1 MVLNHGADEIQPATG
16 FDSEHGYILWIL
28 NHMNDL
34 YVKYLQVRGN
44 FFCTLK
50 SYHVLSQNNGFENNR
65 PEFQSEIG
73 Y

>member
-1 MVLNHGADEIQPATG
+1 MGQIKFSQLQGLIQNMA
-16 FDSEHGYILWIL
+16 ILWIL

-65 PEFQSEIG
+65 PEFQSKIG

>member
-1 MVLNHGADEIQPATG
+1 MGQIKFSQLQGLIQNMA
-16 FDSEHGYILWIL
+16 ILWIL

-50 SYHVLSQNNGFENNR
+50 SYHVLSQNHGFENNR